1 MDYFFGGG
9 LKRIRDK
16 AVRRWCYQHYAGGAE
31 HEFNILNDIG
41 DHDVQSLN
49 CAEGLNGKVA
59 VESALSAGSSF
70 AM

>member
-16 AVRRWCYQHYAGGAE
+16 GARRWCYKHYAGSVE

-41 DHDVQSLN
+41 DHDVQNLN
-49 CAEGLNGKVA
+49 CAEGINAKVA